1 LEVPVLFP
9 VGIIAMKYTNTAKIK
24 GQALVSG
31 SKIKSKKRE
40 LSKPTMTSL
49 ATPGNHVHW

>member
-1 LEVPVLFP
+1 

-40 LSKPTMTSL
+40 L
-49 ATPGNHVHW
+49 